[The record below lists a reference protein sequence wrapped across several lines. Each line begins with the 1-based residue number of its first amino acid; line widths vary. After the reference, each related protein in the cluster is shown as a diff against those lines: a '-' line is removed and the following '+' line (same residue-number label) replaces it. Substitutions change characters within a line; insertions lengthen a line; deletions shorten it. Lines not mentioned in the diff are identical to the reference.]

1 MSLNGLDAAAVKEA
15 YEAAVAEPGGWYV
28 MCNLSSHTGRIPHP
42 RACASLS
49 FYAML
54 CYAMLCNLVHLVAEP
69 DPTSNCAVPSLTPP
83 TVPAYRFLLKY
94 TSRDE
99 VDVLAKGNGG
109 TVDMRN
115 NIAQYEE
122 TSPLFGLLRYRRR
135 NVIIK
140 YLPEGCSRLIQG
152 MSQAFMLRCPAPVLS
167 PDPSPVPLRFTFRGT
182 C

>member
-1 MSLNGLDAAAVKEA
+1 VQFL
-15 YEAAVAEPGGWYV
+15 VARGSSAPPPPR
-28 MCNLSSHTGRIPHP
+28 MCNAMQS
-42 RACASLS
+42 CAPWSRRS
-49 FYAML
+49 YYAI
-54 CYAMLCNLVHLVAEP
+54 
-69 DPTSNCAVPSLTPP
+69 SNCADPALTPP
-83 TVPAYRFLLKY
+83 IAPAYRFLLKY

-135 NVIIK
+135 NVIVK

-152 MSQAFMLRCPAPVLS
+152 MSQ
-167 PDPSPVPLRFTFRGT
+167 PSPLVLLP
-182 C
+182 

>member
-1 MSLNGLDAAAVKEA
+1 MQFLVIHGADSA
-15 YEAAVAEPGGWYV
+15 
-28 MCNLSSHTGRIPHP
+28 P
-42 RACASLS
+42 RAC
-49 FYAML
+49 
-54 CYAMLCNLVHLVAEP
+54 AMLCNLVHLLARQYV
-69 DPTSNCAVPSLTPP
+69 TSNCANTSLTPP
-83 TVPAYRFLLKY
+83 IVPAYRFLLKY

-99 VDVLAKGNGG
+99 VDVLAKGSGG

-152 MSQAFMLRCPAPVLS
+152 MSQPSLLFCCPSSGPVSRPQLHASAIYFREDLLTSSLITCLQHDS
-167 PDPSPVPLRFTFRGT
+167 PSTLMRSVSASPLMTPPSTSPRPRN
-182 C
+182 

>member
-1 MSLNGLDAAAVKEA
+1 M
-15 YEAAVAEPGGWYV
+15 
-28 MCNLSSHTGRIPHP
+28 
-42 RACASLS
+42 
-49 FYAML
+49 
-54 CYAMLCNLVHLVAEP
+54 
-69 DPTSNCAVPSLTPP
+69 
-83 TVPAYRFLLKY
+83 PAYRFLLKY

-135 NVIIK
+135 NVLIK

-152 MSQAFMLRCPAPVLS
+152 MSQAALLFLALASVLS
-167 PDPSPVPLRFTFRGT
+167 SDPSSVPLRFAFREDLLT
-182 C
+182 SSLITRVQHDSPSTSTRSASASPRMTPPSTSPRPRN

>member
-1 MSLNGLDAAAVKEA
+1 
-15 YEAAVAEPGGWYV
+15 
-28 MCNLSSHTGRIPHP
+28 
-42 RACASLS
+42 
-49 FYAML
+49 
-54 CYAMLCNLVHLVAEP
+54 MLCNLVHLVAEP
-69 DPTSNCAVPSLTPP
+69 GPTSNCAVPSLTPP

-152 MSQAFMLRCPAPVLS
+152 MSQAALMFGCPSSGPVS
-167 PDPSPVPLRFTFRGT
+167 RPQPRASAVYF
-182 C
+182 